1 MTVAERRAPEP
12 DDNRGGSG
20 LADALR
26 RYVDALVGMTEV
38 SRERAEKIV
47 SDLAKRGETR
57 AKDIQQA
64 ARELADRSSRNQ
76 RELVRLVQKEI
87 KRQVESLGLAT
98 RDDVGRLQRRV
109 KELEKDT
116 PASSKSAS
124 SKAAPAKR
132 AAASRK
138 RTTPANPRTP
148 TKKPEH

>member
-1 MTVAERRAPEP
+1 MTPKSKREPRAPEP
-12 DDNRGGSG
+12 DDGRGGSG

-109 KELEKDT
+109 KELEKDA
-116 PASSKSAS
+116 PASSNAE
-124 SKAAPAKR
+124 PAKR

-138 RTTPANPRTP
+138 RTTPAKPRTP